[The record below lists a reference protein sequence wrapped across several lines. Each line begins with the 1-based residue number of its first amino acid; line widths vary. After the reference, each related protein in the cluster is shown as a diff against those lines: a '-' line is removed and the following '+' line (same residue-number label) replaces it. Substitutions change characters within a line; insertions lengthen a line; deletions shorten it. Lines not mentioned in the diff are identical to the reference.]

1 VTMCYTTEDAKHD
14 CAKNPLD
21 IQLLS

>member
-1 VTMCYTTEDAKHD
+1 MCYTTEDAKHD